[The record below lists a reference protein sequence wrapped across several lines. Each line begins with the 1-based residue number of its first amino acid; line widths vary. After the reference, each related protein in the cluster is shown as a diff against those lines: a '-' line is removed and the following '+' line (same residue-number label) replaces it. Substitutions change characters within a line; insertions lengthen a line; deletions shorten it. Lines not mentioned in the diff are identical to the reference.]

1 MQETDFHE
9 SWLSSFDSHVL
20 SPPRRPVVLDME
32 EPSAYVLDM
41 DGPKE
46 HGFDQAAATW
56 LNNDARGMK

>member
-1 MQETDFHE
+1 
-9 SWLSSFDSHVL
+9 
-20 SPPRRPVVLDME
+20 ME